1 MGLKLPLGQRTRE
14 LIKKYLAGEPLEPK
28 EHMTLYKIRR
38 KLAETDLELI
48 EADLKLLKAFQ
59 ARPFRTKAASS

>member
-14 LIKKYLAGEPLEPK
+14 LIKKYLAGEPLEAT

-48 EADLKLLKAFQ
+48 EADLELLRTFK